1 MPMNHPE
8 FSLSGLRPFRVLLLG
23 ALPVLWAGF
32 HLGAFASGLGTD
44 GEPRTIVVRA
54 LICAVPAVGL
64 ALAAPRCWWLL
75 TIFHGYGFHAGHTFG
90 DAMGAALGTLLAA
103 PFAALTGNRIGLTSD
118 PAHPDLL
125 WIYLFTL
132 WLTAFISFLRRNTR
146 ERMATKS
153 NAAI

>member
-1 MPMNHPE
+1 MPMSHPE

-44 GEPRTIVVRA
+44 GERPTILVRA

-64 ALAAPRCWWLL
+64 ALAAPRGWWLL
-75 TIFHGYGFHAGHTFG
+75 AIFHGYGFHAGHTFG

-103 PFAALTGNRIGLTSD
+103 PFAALTGNRIGLTAD
-118 PAHPDLL
+118 RNRLDLI
-125 WIYLFTL
+125 WIHAFTL
-132 WLTAFISFLRRNTR
+132 WLTAFVFFLSCRIRGKKPLN
-146 ERMATKS
+146 S
-153 NAAI
+153 NAEG